1 MVLSAILVALLATMG
16 QWWFFGPI
24 TKCLVYPLTTGTLVG
39 LFMGDPMTG
48 MLAGANIQLIY
59 LGWISAGGTM
69 PSNTIVAGIFG
80 TAMTILSGADPTM
93 AVTFAIPFSMFGLL
107 LNQVYM
113 TVNAAWIHQADKLLD
128 KGNLRGVRFMNFVP
142 SFCMALVLYGIPAFV
157 LVVSGSGWATDLINA
172 VPESVI
178 SALQVVG
185 GIMPALGIAM
195 LLNYL
200 GKKKLIPWFFGGF
213 FLTVYSG
220 LGLTAISIFSAII
233 ALVMYLNSNTA
244 QKQTETKKVKR
255 LSLNKKAETIEVSQ
269 PVEQA
274 DTAMELPEY
283 TKKLS
288 KKTLVKTWLW
298 TTSTEACYNYERLQA
313 LGAANLM
320 LTPIRELYDTNEERV
335 KELKKYMVFYN
346 SEVFTVGPIINGIAC
361 SMEEAHANG
370 ENITEKDINAVRTGL
385 MGPVAGIGDTVMQG
399 ILFPILFGIGCSMAL
414 DGSYLGPI
422 LSFAIFEILIFGCGY
437 FMFMT
442 GYKQGKTSLLKILK
456 NGTID
461 RIINSFS
468 IVGLMV
474 VGSMAATRVTVNT
487 PLAIK
492 IGEGTTTIQ
501 SVLDSLAPG
510 LIPLGITLLVW
521 WMLKKKINTVWI
533 IIAIFLV
540 GIAGY
545 YTGILGYVG

>member
-1 MVLSAILVALLATMG
+1 
-16 QWWFFGPI
+16 
-24 TKCLVYPLTTGTLVG
+24 
-39 LFMGDPMTG
+39 
-48 MLAGANIQLIY
+48 
-59 LGWISAGGTM
+59 M

-93 AVTFAIPFSMFGLL
+93 AVTFAIPFSMLGLL

-113 TVNAAWIHQADKLLD
+113 TVNAAWIHRADKLLE
-128 KGNLRGVRFMNFVP
+128 KGNITGVRLMNFVP
-142 SFCMALVLYGIPAFV
+142 SFFMAFLLYGVPAFAMV
-157 LVVSGSGWATDLINA
+157 MFGSKWAESMLSA

-213 FLTVYSG
+213 FLTEYAN
-220 LGLTAISIFSAII
+220 LDLTAISIFSAII
-233 ALVMYLNSNTA
+233 AIILYLN
-244 QKQTETKKVKR
+244 QEKTEVKTEKKKVRR
-255 LSLNKKAETIEVSQ
+255 LSLNKKVEVKEVGKTKVEKVQENAVSAE
-269 PVEQA
+269 PK
-274 DTAMELPEY
+274 
-283 TKKLS
+283 KKLS
-288 KKTLVKTWLW
+288 KKTLIKTWLW

-313 LGAANLM
+313 LGIANLM
-320 LTPIRELYDTNEERV
+320 ITPIRELYQTKVEQVR
-335 KELKKYMVFYN
+335 ELKKYMVFYN
-346 SEVFTVGPIINGIAC
+346 SEVFTIGPIINGITC
-361 SMEEAHANG
+361 SMEEARANG
-370 ENITEKDINAVRTGL
+370 ENITEKDINSVRTGL

-422 LSFAIFEILIFGCGY
+422 FATVVFELLIFGCGY

-456 NGTID
+456 NGTVD
-461 RIINSFS
+461 KIINAFS

-487 PLAIK
+487 PLAVK
-492 IGEGTTTIQ
+492 VGQGVTELQ

-510 LIPLGITLLVW
+510 LIPLGITMLVW
-521 WMLKKKINTVWI
+521 WMLRKKVNTLVI
-533 IIAIFLV
+533 IIAIFIL
-540 GIAGY
+540 GILGY
-545 YTGILGYVG
+545 YTGILGFAG

>member
-1 MVLSAILVALLATMG
+1 MFLSAILVALLATMG
-16 QWWFFGPI
+16 QWWFFGPV

-80 TAMTILSGADPTM
+80 TVMTILSGTDPTM

-113 TVNAAWIHQADKLLD
+113 TVNAAWIHQADKMLD

-142 SFCMALVLYGIPAFV
+142 SFCMAFLLYGIPAFL
-157 LVVSGSGWATDLINA
+157 LVVSGSGWAQGLIDS

-185 GIMPALGIAM
+185 GIIPALGIAM

-220 LGLTAISIFSAII
+220 LGLTAISIFSAIVAI
-233 ALVMYLNSNTA
+233 ILYLNGNKEEIKA
-244 QKQTETKKVKR
+244 GVKKVRR
-255 LSLNKKAETIEVSQ
+255 LSLNKNVET
-269 PVEQA
+269 VELSNS
-274 DTAMELPEY
+274 TEGTTKELPEY
-283 TKKLS
+283 TRKLS

-298 TTSTEACYNYERLQA
+298 TTSTESCYNYERLQA

-320 LTPIRELYDTNEERV
+320 LTPIRELYDTNEKRV
-335 KELKKYMVFYN
+335 EELKKYMVFYN

-361 SMEEAHANG
+361 SMEEARANG
-370 ENITEKDINAVRTGL
+370 ENVSAEDINAVRTGL
-385 MGPVAGIGDTVMQG
+385 MGPVAGIGDTIMQG

-414 DGSYLGPI
+414 DKSFLGPI
-422 LSFAIFEILIFGCGY
+422 LSFVVFEALIFGCGY

-442 GYKQGKTSLLKILK
+442 GYKQGKSSLLKILK

-474 VGSMAATRVTVNT
+474 VGSMAATRVTINT
-487 PLAIK
+487 PLAFS
-492 IGEGTTTIQ
+492 IGEGSTAIQ

-521 WMLKKKINTVWI
+521 WMLRKKVNTVWI
-533 IIAIFLV
+533 IVAIFLV
-540 GIAGY
+540 GILGY